1 VNLPEVVF
9 NDDMNKVYLAT
20 KGYYDSI
27 KLIDYGKFR
36 ERIVSEVFKAT
47 GFKIK
52 ETSIKNIKLT
62 ELVFTESGLGAD
74 SWIPLESSGIKI
86 QKYIE
91 CELPYTEDTPL
102 PPSERTGGQK
112 RRVYQSSII
121 NY

>member
-1 VNLPEVVF
+1 MNLPEVVF

-62 ELVFTESGLGAD
+62 ELVFTESGLSAD

-91 CELPYTEDTPL
+91 CEFTYTEDTP
-102 PPSERTGGQK
+102 
-112 RRVYQSSII
+112 
-121 NY
+121 